1 MVAVAMKRC
10 LSLTLAA
17 LPGFASSLRAEAVVD
32 GASYGDLFN
41 PPDAAVAVVP
51 PPAPEGALAQLLLSG
66 TGSGPLGLHWNAI
79 VNGGAKVATNLIGE
93 DEIVLAASGAQA
105 RLTGAA
111 LEFNT
116 VSEGVLSLLG
126 TGLTL
131 NWSAT
136 ATFDK
141 EGAVVS
147 LAPNS
152 VYDVSFDVIDGSGL
166 LNSTLGITPTFA
178 VELLDGTD
186 TAVGSSTGNTLV
198 NIIGLDFVEVVGG
211 PEGAGRA
218 TVRFR
223 TGTTVGSGAAKV
235 RFTGSAVLP
244 VNLLGVG
251 SNFATISNLLVDA
264 VDPYTVWLQDNDV
277 SESMQDPAAD
287 PDNDGKP
294 NSQEYAL
301 ATDPTSGGHDDVDFA
316 TGDPDGGGPETS
328 AFVMTLPVRSGA
340 QFSNDGGDQ
349 VASQDGAS
357 YRVEG
362 SFELQNWSLAV
373 SEVTA
378 NQPFVSG
385 LPALPAGWEYRSFR
399 VPGQTPDAVKAF
411 LRVKFD

>member
-1 MVAVAMKRC
+1 MKRC

-17 LPGFASSLRAEAVVD
+17 LPGFVSSLKGEAVVD

-41 PPDAAVAVVP
+41 PPDAAVAVVHP
-51 PPAPEGALAQLLLSG
+51 TAPEGAVAQLLLSG
-66 TGSGPLGLHWNAI
+66 AGSGPLGLHWNAT
-79 VNGGAKVATNLIGE
+79 VNGGAKIATNLVGA

-105 RLTGAA
+105 RLTGSA
-111 LEFNT
+111 LEFNM
-116 VSEGVLSLLG
+116 VSEGLLSLLG

-131 NWSAT
+131 NWNAT

-141 EGAVVS
+141 EGAVVN

-152 VYDVSFDVIDGSGL
+152 VYDVSFDVVDGSGL
-166 LNSTLGITPTFA
+166 LNSTLGITPTFGI
-178 VELLDGTD
+178 ELLDGAD
-186 TAVGSSTGNTLV
+186 TAAGSSSGNTLV
-198 NIIGLDFVEVVGG
+198 NIIGLDLVEVVGG
-211 PEGAGRA
+211 PQGTGRA

-223 TGTTVGSGAAKV
+223 TGATVGSGAAKV

-244 VNLLGVG
+244 VDLLGIG

-264 VDPYTVWLQDNDV
+264 VDPYTVWLEDNEV
-277 SESMQDPAAD
+277 PESMQDPAAD

-301 ATDPTSGGHDDVDFA
+301 ATDPNSGGHDDVDFA
-316 TGDPDGGGPETS
+316 IGDPDGAGPDTS

-340 QFSNDGGDQ
+340 QFANEGGDQ

-362 SFELQNWSLAV
+362 SFELMNWSLAV

-378 NQPFVSG
+378 NQSFVSP
-385 LPALPAGWEYRSFR
+385 LPPLPAGWEYRSFR
-399 VPGQTPDAVKAF
+399 VPGQTPDSVRAF